1 METLTAM
8 DPTAPMCRILLRDI
22 GNVGNNNNNRKRS
35 FQLEDKDKESPEP
48 KRFRAASD
56 SGDSGFESSS
66 GDDENV
72 FQYSGKR

>member
-8 DPTAPMCRILLRDI
+8 DPTAPMCRIVLRDI
-22 GNVGNNNNNRKRS
+22 GNVGNNNNRKRS
-35 FQLEDKDKESPEP
+35 FQLEDKESPEP

-56 SGDSGFESSS
+56 SGDSGFESCS
-66 GDDENV
+66 GDDENI